1 LTESATQLPSSHVKI
16 YHEFGNIPIGR
27 RSDTKQFFFFWGTSG
42 GFLFVSRA
50 NTFRNF
56 ESRSPYVEK
65 RSAARATR
73 YGDIPLCM
81 GKQSKT
87 CESFELVQPAMAIS
101 RFVWANSL
109 KRAKVLSPCN
119 PLRRYPVLYGQT
131 V

>member
-1 LTESATQLPSSHVKI
+1 M
-16 YHEFGNIPIGR
+16 
-27 RSDTKQFFFFWGTSG
+27 
-42 GFLFVSRA
+42 SRA

-87 CESFELVQPAMAIS
+87 CESFELDEILTQETSKVFLVTFWETA
-101 RFVWANSL
+101 ANSVIQEPIYRIPYTL
-109 KRAKVLSPCN
+109 DP
-119 PLRRYPVLYGQT
+119 
-131 V
+131 